1 MVERKKF
8 KIENEKLIIISKVGI
23 NDKHNKIILNM
34 PYKTKKEFGINENSV
49 FKFVITKETPK
60 KDQKKF
66 TTQI

>member
-8 KIENEKLIIISKVGI
+8 KIENEKLIIKSKVMI
-23 NDKHNKIILNM
+23 LDKQKKLIFNL

-60 KDQKKF
+60 KD
-66 TTQI
+66 